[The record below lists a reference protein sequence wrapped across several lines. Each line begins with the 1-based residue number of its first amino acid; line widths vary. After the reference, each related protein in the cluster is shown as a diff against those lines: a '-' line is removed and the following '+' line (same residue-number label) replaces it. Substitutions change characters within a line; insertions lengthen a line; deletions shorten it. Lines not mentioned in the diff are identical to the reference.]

1 MKGNDNSTAGTG
13 AFGGIDR
20 LAFLLALG
28 PFAVIT
34 GLGSV
39 VDVLPEISTSL
50 RAMGLAV
57 SVFFLLYAVQSPIV
71 SSLSPRRSSGYDPKC
86 PALLYQG
93 RGRRV

>member
-1 MKGNDNSTAGTG
+1 MKGNDNSTAGAG

-50 RAMGLAV
+50 CATGLAV
-57 SVFFLLYAVQSPIV
+57 SVFFLVYAVQSPII
-71 SSLSPRRSSGYDPKC
+71 SSLSPRRSS
-86 PALLYQG
+86 
-93 RGRRV
+93 R